1 MRTLLEFNSPDI
13 FALCEALCNFSVRVY
28 LPLIWKDS
36 VTLMHGL
43 AVYIMDG
50 HPFAWDLPLESSAF
64 YVIKEYY
71 ISFQCALFY
80 LVLFSL
86 LITVFYLCT
95 VFLCYFISK
104 ID

>member
-1 MRTLLEFNSPDI
+1 
-13 FALCEALCNFSVRVY
+13 
-28 LPLIWKDS
+28 
-36 VTLMHGL
+36 MHGL

-71 ISFQCALFY
+71 MFSMCFILFGPFFSINHC
-80 LVLFSL
+80 LLFVHS
-86 LITVFYLCT
+86 
-95 VFLCYFISK
+95 FLCYFISN